1 MGWKSSRFRPIVFSR
16 DRVSELSA
24 STASPQSARVRLGE
38 KLGYGVGDLAAG
50 LMLNFFGFFLFY
62 YFVDLGGLAP
72 FAIGVMLLIT
82 KLIDAVTDPVMGAIA
97 DRTRTRWGRY
107 RPYILFG
114 SVPLGI
120 SMVLIFSAPDNL
132 GDTALLIWAYVTYTL
147 CMLAFTSVNIPY
159 GGLLGVISPSS
170 AVRSNV
176 TAFRMFFSASGG
188 ILVGA
193 LGTTLIRELGQG
205 DEKLGI
211 LLTISCIAAV
221 SVFCLLTTFF
231 TTRERIPPVESK
243 GSLKGDLG
251 VLIRSG
257 PWIAVAI
264 AAILGV
270 TSIAARAGTAPFFFK
285 YVVGDDGSPVFLF
298 FDRAALFLTA
308 LALGQVSGVIIGSL
322 AQKRFEKA
330 HLVMAAGVLK
340 ASMITLFYFLPLDAI
355 WPQTAVQYVIGIGF
369 GFLMVL
375 SYSMFTDIADF
386 IEWKSGRQMTALVVA
401 ASVFGVK
408 AGIGLGSGIP
418 GLILEWTGFVSEAQ
432 QSESALWGIQLAFAI
447 IPAAIMIPAAG
458 AIAFYGITRNVIAQA
473 ERDLHERRMEARSV
487 PPSGTIRSPA

>member
-1 MGWKSSRFRPIVFSR
+1 M
-16 DRVSELSA
+16 SA
-24 STASPQSARVRLGE
+24 PPPETITLRE

-50 LMLNFFGFFLFY
+50 LMLNFFGFFLLYF
-62 YFVDLGGLAP
+62 FVDLGGLAP
-72 FAIGVMLLIT
+72 FAIGLMLFIT

-114 SVPLGI
+114 AIPLGV
-120 SMVLIFSAPDNL
+120 SMVLIFAAPDNL
-132 GDTALLIWAYVTYTL
+132 GDTALLVWAYVTYTI
-147 CMLAFTSVNIPY
+147 CMLAFTAVNVPY

-193 LGTTLIRELGQG
+193 LGTTLVRELGAG
-205 DEKLGI
+205 DEKLGL
-211 LLTISCIAAV
+211 LLTVSCIAAV

-231 TTRERIPPVESK
+231 TTKERIPPVEQN

-251 VLIRSG
+251 VLVRTG
-257 PWIAVAI
+257 PWIAVAV

-285 YVVGDDGSPVFLF
+285 YVVGDGGAPVFAF

-308 LALGQVSGVIIGSL
+308 LALGQVSGVILGNF
-322 AQKRFEKA
+322 AQRGFEKS
-330 HLVMAAGVLK
+330 HLLIAAGALK
-340 ASMITLFYFLPLDAI
+340 ASMITLFYFLPLDAV
-355 WPQTAVQYVIGIGF
+355 WPQTLVQYGVGIAF
-369 GFLMVL
+369 GVLMVL
-375 SYSMFTDIADF
+375 SYSMFTDIAEY
-386 IEWKSGRQMTALVVA
+386 IEWKSGRQMTALVIA

-408 AGIGLGSGIP
+408 AGVGLGSAVP
-418 GLILEWTGFVSEAQ
+418 GFVLDWTGFVADAPQ
-432 QSESALWGIQLAFAI
+432 TDAALWGIQIAFAV
-447 IPAAIMIPAAG
+447 IPAAIMLPAAG
-458 AIAFYGITRNVIAQA
+458 ALAFYGISRAVLAEA
-473 ERDLHERRMEARSV
+473 ERDLEIRRRSDA
-487 PPSGTIRSPA
+487 GAQRA